1 MSIYKIIKTLIPEP
15 IKYQIKYFCKY
26 KKILNYLKEKPEYS
40 NEYNYLKNN
49 KISVFPYKFVKNYDW
64 KNIKIQRDENGRYFY
79 LFNNKK
85 MYFKKSMTE
94 KNIKKYV
101 NSILMEQD
109 EKSPHNY
116 HLDIIKNDKRIKVI
130 ADIGAAEGFL
140 SLELIDNVDKIYLFE
155 CDDEWIEALNKTF
168 KNFKDKVEIVK
179 KYVSN
184 INNEDNIT
192 LDTFFENKKID
203 FIKADIEGAEL
214 SMLIGGVQTFK
225 KIQRAVICTYHRQDD
240 AESIKSF
247 LIKGKFKVG
256 FSDGYM
262 LFIYDKTL
270 SEPYLRRGVILA
282 ENILRSYSCESS
294 CNRC

>member
-1 MSIYKIIKTLIPEP
+1 MYASIEQL
-15 IKYQIKYFCKY
+15 Y
-26 KKILNYLKEKPEYS
+26 KKYPWKTAKKFVPLAKQHGFKEKDAKDF
-40 NEYNYLKNN
+40 LK
-49 KISVFPYKFVKNYDW
+49 KVV
-64 KNIKIQRDENGRYFY
+64 
-79 LFNNKK
+79 
-85 MYFKKSMTE
+85 
-94 KNIKKYV
+94 
-101 NSILMEQD
+101 
-109 EKSPHNY
+109 H
-116 HLDIIKNDKRIKVI
+116 DKRIKVI

-155 CDDEWIEALNKTF
+155 CDDEWIEAVNNTF

-270 SEPYLRRGVILA
+270 SEPI
-282 ENILRSYSCESS
+282 
-294 CNRC
+294 